1 MDPLGWGFEAAFYKK
16 LQRLTYVVT
25 IPNRV
30 VHGTGHILN
39 PSGRFL
45 GYLDPWSHNQLNEPQ
60 KLKQLQLTQAMC
72 AEVILL
78 CTQVGVGIY
87 EGPKDLYN
95 IGEHLITKHFG
106 PITWRIMGLRS

>member
-45 GYLDPWSHNQLNEPQ
+45 GYLDPWSHNQLNASTNPGHVRGGDPA
-60 KLKQLQLTQAMC
+60 LHTGWC
-72 AEVILL
+72 GDIR
-78 CTQVGVGIY
+78 GS
-87 EGPKDLYN
+87 EGF
-95 IGEHLITKHFG
+95 I
-106 PITWRIMGLRS
+106 